1 MSSFYGTAP
10 HSTPA
15 PPTPTKFPQQLVPEQ
30 REVWPQR
37 PFILVCAP
45 YAICTTKPARA
56 LEVVCAY
63 TTTYYFTGLNQ
74 RVWHQLRQQM
84 ASAHCSSCSEAAPWN
99 KSRRDCKTP
108 PYKKTTTKH
117 CTTLQK
123 KLESERPH
131 TRTTDAQWS
140 LFFHWNPELLGLG
153 I

>member
-15 PPTPTKFPQQLVPEQ
+15 PPTPTKFPQQLVPAQ

-37 PFILVCAP
+37 PFILVCVP
-45 YAICTTKPARA
+45 YAIRTTKPARA

-63 TTTYYFTGLNQ
+63 TTTYYLTGLNQ

-99 KSRRDCKTP
+99 RPRRDCKTP
-108 PYKKTTTKH
+108 PYKKAATTKHH

-123 KLESERPH
+123 NRNPNGLTQRGQASQQERL
-131 TRTTDAQWS
+131 Q
-140 LFFHWNPELLGLG
+140 LLWDP
-153 I
+153 